1 MGFWKHIWNDLTG
14 KTNVNKTNK
23 ANLQA
28 TQMTNDANLAIA
40 NSTNQMQREIAAGNI
55 QMQRETNQQNLNIFN
70 QQRQDAL
77 DEREYNSPAA
87 QRARMLAA
95 GLNPASVQSSESGA
109 LTSVSAP
116 TMQSPR
122 DDTQLV
128 TPTFQAPHFDYRDQ
142 KSDIGTFLD
151 LAAKAVDIY
160 NTGANAVKAFKEAKG
175 QVIDNAFKKE
185 YNKHLINKAIKDN
198 AYIDADIRHKSAL
211 AFAQELS
218 NDDYIKMTD
227 TRQLGLKLSNDLAKQ
242 SLAVMKEDENLKR
255 VQGDYQQ
262 LVNDWLPVMNELE
275 LNKFNESVRQFNN
288 RMSLDWSNHNLSRMQ
303 FKQHCYEFDKT
314 FQQQQDVAMQA
325 FIQKAREQGLTQQQ
339 IDVEIKRM
347 QQQSRQFMMQL
358 FTNSAM
364 TFMNMQQSSAT
375 QLATM
380 MLR

>member
-1 MGFWKHIWNDLTG
+1 MSFWKHLWNDLTG

-23 ANLQA
+23 ANLDA

-55 QMQRETNQQNLNIFN
+55 QMQRETNQQNLDIFN
-70 QQRQDAL
+70 QQRQDAM

-109 LTSVSAP
+109 LSSVSAP
-116 TMQSPR
+116 TMQAPH

-151 LAAKAVDIY
+151 LAQKAVEIY
-160 NTGANAVKAFKEAKG
+160 NVAAGGAKTVKEIKG

-198 AYIDADIRHKSAL
+198 VFIDEDIRHKKAL
-211 AFAQELS
+211 AFAQELA
-218 NDDYIKMTD
+218 NKDFVDMTE
-227 TRQLGLKLSNDLAKQ
+227 TRQLGLKLSNDLAMQ
-242 SLAVMKEDENLKR
+242 SLAVMKEDQNLKR
-255 VQGDYQQ
+255 LQGDYQQ
-262 LVNDWLPVMNELE
+262 LVNDWLPAMNELE
-275 LNKFNESVRQFNN
+275 INKFNESVRQFNN
-288 RMSLDWSNHNLSRMQ
+288 RMSLDWANHNLSRAQ
-303 FKQHCYEFDKT
+303 FKQHCYEFEKT
-314 FQQQQDVAMQA
+314 LQQQQDVAMQT
-325 FIQKAREQGLTQQQ
+325 FIQKARDQGLTQQQ
-339 IDVEIKRM
+339 IDVEVDKMR
-347 QQQSRQFMMQL
+347 QQSRQFVIQL
-358 FTNSAM
+358 FANSAM
-364 TFMNMQQSSAT
+364 TFMNMQQSAAT

>member
-1 MGFWKHIWNDLTG
+1 MSFWKHLWNDLTG

-23 ANLQA
+23 ANLDA

-55 QMQRETNQQNLNIFN
+55 QMQRETNQQNLDIFN

-77 DEREYNSPAA
+77 DEREFNSPAA

-109 LTSVSAP
+109 LSSVSAP

-160 NTGANAVKAFKEAKG
+160 NVGAGAVKAVKEAKG

-198 AYIDADIRHKSAL
+198 VFIDQDIRHKKAL
-211 AFAQELS
+211 AFAQELA
-218 NDDYIKMTD
+218 NQDYVDMTE

-242 SLAVMKEDENLKR
+242 SLAVMKEDQNLKR
-255 VQGDYQQ
+255 LQGDYQQ
-262 LVNDWLPVMNELE
+262 LVNDWLPAMNELE
-275 LNKFNESVRQFNN
+275 INKFNESVRQFNN
-288 RMSLDWSNHNLSRMQ
+288 RMSLDWANHNLSRAQ
-303 FKQHCYEFDKT
+303 FKQHCYEFEKT
-314 FQQQQDVAMQA
+314 LQQQQDVAMQT
-325 FIQKAREQGLTQQQ
+325 FIQKARDQGLTQQQ
-339 IDVEIKRM
+339 IDVEVDKM
-347 QQQSRQFMMQL
+347 KQQSRQFIIQL
-358 FTNSAM
+358 FANSAM
-364 TFMNMQQSSAT
+364 TFLNMQQSAAT